1 MDYSPEMSLNHP
13 PDQRPVRISDAGRS
27 PFNPGASTPI
37 VAGTLP
43 LGLLALVS
51 ARRRRVGSAT
61 ARPRHLI
68 CGGSLFL
75 AVSLLAS
82 LVSVV
87 ACGGSTGPQ
96 TLYPTA
102 GTYPLT
108 VTATSGATIHT
119 TTFTVTIQ

>member
-1 MDYSPEMSLNHP
+1 LN
-13 PDQRPVRISDAGRS
+13 PD
-27 PFNPGASTPI
+27 ASTPI

-43 LGLLALVS
+43 LGLLALLS
-51 ARRRRVGSAT
+51 ARRRRVRSAT

-87 ACGGSTGPQ
+87 SCGGSSGGGGSAGPQ

>member
-1 MDYSPEMSLNHP
+1 LN
-13 PDQRPVRISDAGRS
+13 R
-27 PFNPGASTPI
+27 GASPPI
-37 VAGTLP
+37 VAGILP
-43 LGLLALVS
+43 LGLLALLS
-51 ARRRRVGSAT
+51 ACRRRVGSAT
-61 ARPRHLI
+61 ARSRHLI
-68 CGGSLFL
+68 CGRSLFL

-87 ACGGSTGPQ
+87 ACGGSSGDGGSAGPQ

-108 VTATSGATIHT
+108 VSATSGATVHT